1 MIKWVKQWTMRD
13 YIDSVIAI
21 ALIVLQVYLD
31 LKMPDYMSQITVL
44 VQSEGSQ
51 LSQIIENGAWMLACA
66 LGSMLSAMVTGYV
79 VSLVVL
85 K

>member
-44 VQSEGSQ
+44 VQSERQS
-51 LSQIIENGAWMLACA
+51 I
-66 LGSMLSAMVTGYV
+66 
-79 VSLVVL
+79 
-85 K
+85 KPDR

>member
-51 LSQIIENGAWMLACA
+51 LSQIVEKRCNSSWEKR
-66 LGSMLSAMVTGYV
+66 VT
-79 VSLVVL
+79 
-85 K
+85 